1 MIISKQIFKKPINKQ
16 SLSKRN
22 NFINKISNMNKS
34 KPTVEDLTT
43 IKNLLQLKISL
54 KQEIYVKL
62 VEHIESIQEI
72 IQLN

>member
-1 MIISKQIFKKPINKQ
+1 
-16 SLSKRN
+16 
-22 NFINKISNMNKS
+22 MNKS

-62 VEHIESIQEI
+62 VEHIESI
-72 IQLN
+72 